1 MTSNRH
7 LSPGAKRQ
15 KAFRER
21 MGTMG
26 MTIPRIYMTADEQA
40 MVRTFLRQCRGE
52 RTERLIEGMDF
63 SRLHEKWTA
72 ARLFEALKADTAR
85 QGALADIRLE
95 GAPPAVTLA
104 LSQYG
109 GQAVRLAVSDEEI
122 FVTTVLCEKSAVKQ
136 PARFNEACLR
146 LGPTLPLSNVGL
158 VGNDYILFGQLSAHS
173 PLANIVEELDVLGRN
188 AVETLNALSALI
200 R

>member
-1 MTSNRH
+1 MTGNKH

-15 KAFRER
+15 KALRER
-21 MGTMG
+21 MGQLG

-40 MVRTFLRQCRGE
+40 MVRTFLRHCRGE

-63 SRLHEKWTA
+63 SRMHEKWTA
-72 ARLFEALKADTAR
+72 PALFDALRADTAR
-85 QGALADIRLE
+85 QDALTDIRLA
-95 GAPPAVTLA
+95 GVPPAVELA
-104 LSQYG
+104 LAHYG
-109 GQAVRLAVSDEEI
+109 GQPVRLVVNDEEI
-122 FVTTVLCEKSAVKQ
+122 FVTTVLCGKGAVKQ

-188 AVETLNALSALI
+188 AVESLSALSALI

>member
-1 MTSNRH
+1 MTGSRH

-40 MVRTFLRQCRGE
+40 MVRTFLRHSRGE

-63 SRLHEKWTA
+63 SRMHDKWSVP
-72 ARLFEALKADTAR
+72 RLFEALKADAAR

-95 GAPPAVTLA
+95 GAPPMVALA
-104 LSQYG
+104 LAQYG

-122 FVTTVLCEKSAVKQ
+122 FVTTVLCEKGAVKQ

-188 AVETLNALSALI
+188 AVEALNTLSALI

>member
-1 MTSNRH
+1 MTGNRH

-52 RTERLIEGMDF
+52 RTERLIADMDF

-72 ARLFEALKADTAR
+72 ARLFEALKADAAR
-85 QGALADIRLE
+85 QDALTGIRLE
-95 GAPPAVTLA
+95 GAPPAVMLT
-104 LSQYG
+104 LSQHG
-109 GQAVRLAVSDEEI
+109 GQTARLAVSDEEI
-122 FVTTVLCEKSAVKQ
+122 FVTTVLCEKGAVKQ

-146 LGPTLPLSNVGL
+146 LGPTLPLSNLGL
-158 VGNDYILFGQLSAHS
+158 VGNEYILFGQLSAHS

-188 AVETLNALSALI
+188 AVETLSALSALI